1 MPQEKCRVLCI
12 DDHEDTSEMLKLLL
26 IQEDY
31 EVVTAVTIQ
40 AALKLATNEPF
51 DLYVFDKHLPDGS
64 GLELCRKLNQ
74 VTPGVP
80 CVLYTGDAYD
90 IHKTEALAAG
100 ADAFVAKPDIDGLID
115 NVRKL
120 LSERECESAVAI
132 TNA

>member
-1 MPQEKCRVLCI
+1 MLQEKCRVLCI

-31 EVVTAVTIQ
+31 EVVTALTIQ
-40 AALKLATNEPF
+40 EALNLATNHSF

-64 GLELCRKLNQ
+64 GLELCRKLNE

-120 LSERECESAVAI
+120 LLARECNDATAA